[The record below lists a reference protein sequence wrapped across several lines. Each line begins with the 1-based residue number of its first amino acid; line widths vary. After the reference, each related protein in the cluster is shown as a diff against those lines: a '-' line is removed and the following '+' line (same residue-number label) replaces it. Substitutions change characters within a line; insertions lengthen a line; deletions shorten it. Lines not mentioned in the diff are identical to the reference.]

1 MVREAAGSKLEQV
14 DLESVMRMMEMVM
27 RGEKLVQPFGDQ
39 GVSMLSPNFHFEYF
53 IGFVFI
59 CISDMVSREAIYLL
73 QLFCAVMRV
82 VK

>member
-39 GVSMLSPNFHFEYF
+39 GVSVLSPNFHFEYF

-59 CISDMVSREAIYLL
+59 CMSDMVSRKATYLL
-73 QLFCAVMRV
+73 QLFLAVMRV

>member
-39 GVSMLSPNFHFEYF
+39 GVSVLSPNFHFEYF

-59 CISDMVSREAIYLL
+59 CISDMVSRKAIYLL